1 MAAHS
6 IASAGASTVRPGMAR
21 MMARSWTSWCVLPG
35 GPVSTPEYDAPIFTL
50 ECVCA
55 TSMRT
60 WSSARWVK
68 KTANDESQGTYPTV
82 ARPAATPTMFCS
94 AMPISKK
101 RSGYARANA
110 SAFVEVAR
118 SASRT
123 RTSGFVRA
131 SSTRVSAQASRGA
144 FTVGGRPA
152 VLLQPVLIHDRG
164 EVAQAVPGGHVHRL
178 PDHALLALTVAEH
191 DEGVTA
197 QPAHPRAEREAPAPR
212 HPPAERAGGG
222 GE

>member
-21 MMARSWTSWCVLPG
+21 MMARSWTSWCVLPVR
-35 GPVSTPEYDAPIFTL
+35 PVSNPEYDAPIFTL
-50 ECVCA
+50 ACVCA

-94 AMPISKK
+94 AMPISRK

-131 SSTRVSAQASRGA
+131 SSTRGPAPAPPEALEAPPEPRPGPG
-144 FTVGGRPA
+144 VGPVPGMGLAIGERPA

-178 PDHALLALTVAEH
+178 PHHALLALTA
-191 DEGVTA
+191 
-197 QPAHPRAEREAPAPR
+197 
-212 HPPAERAGGG
+212 
-222 GE
+222 